1 MNNDRTTN
9 GDVDANNEPGLT
21 EKNSDT
27 VRGEEQLA
35 EDTSFEDSNIEH
47 LDDDSAFEHLGGRQH
62 MRVGIVDAKPVLHA
76 RSPPAFPK
84 LLG

>member
-35 EDTSFEDSNIEH
+35 EDTSFEDSNIEQ
-47 LDDDSAFEHLGGRQH
+47 LDDESGTRSARRAAGLSS
-62 MRVGIVDAKPVLHA
+62 V
-76 RSPPAFPK
+76 
-84 LLG
+84 